1 MTLFRLLLR
10 LFPASFRD
18 AFGEEMEQ
26 VFAAQRAQ
34 ARTAGGA
41 STVRLWLRTIQGMTS
56 AAWRERRES
65 RAPQRGPLIEWT
77 DLRYAI
83 RRLRT
88 TPGFTVAVVATL
100 AVCLGANLT
109 IFAAVHSI
117 LLRPLPFPEPD
128 RLVTIYNTYPRA
140 SVMDDGASVANYYE
154 RRGRVAAFSSVSLY
168 RDDAAI
174 VGETGRT
181 EREFVMRVSPQFFAT
196 VGIRP
201 ALGRQFREE
210 ETVFGSDRAVIL
222 SDAYWKQQYQGDRG
236 VLGRTMRIN
245 GTAFTIVGVLPEDFR
260 FLSSRARIFLPL
272 SSGQDDRLSSHR
284 HWGSSS
290 RMVARLA
297 LGVGIKDAQAQLDAY
312 DALMEREN
320 PQHQMMVDAGYRSV
334 VVSLHARHVEAIRPA
349 LLLLQGGAV
358 TLLLIGLVNIGNLFL
373 VRAGARTRELAI
385 RRAIGARASHIV
397 GSVVAETSA
406 LSAAGTALGLLLASG
421 GVALLGRL
429 GAARLPLGSQIALD
443 GMTMAAGAVTA
454 LGVAFAL
461 GTFVGVQHLRNRAGD
476 ALRADTRGGT
486 ASPRTQRTRQAV
498 LGAQVAL
505 SFVLLS
511 TSALLASGVRALMQV
526 SPGFEPA
533 QLLTAQIS
541 LPPSRYRTDAAVQS
555 FLDRLRTEL
564 GHVPGLAATGVATN
578 IPFSG
583 STIKSAATLAGRPPV
598 PGEPPRGIY
607 GYAVAGNY
615 FAAMRIPLREGRYL
629 SPSET
634 GMAVRVCVVDEDF
647 ARRNWPQ
654 GGAIGQRLF
663 LGGTEGR
670 PDDAFTIVGVVGA
683 VKQGSLSESDAIGA
697 VYFPYSGRFDRSIY
711 IVGRASVPPEALIPE
726 LRKIVRGLDPELP
739 INNARSMETRI
750 SDSLVVHRSPAIFA
764 ALFSGIAL
772 LLCGLGT
779 YGVASYAVAQR
790 RREIGIRMALGARP
804 EQVRRHVLAPG
815 LRVLALGLAA
825 GIAGAWAASRA
836 LGSALEGLPQ
846 APVGSLTAAAV
857 TMAVVCVLA
866 CLLPARRAMR
876 ISPVEAISGE

>member
-1 MTLFRLLLR
+1 
-10 LFPASFRD
+10 
-18 AFGEEMEQ
+18 
-26 VFAAQRAQ
+26 
-34 ARTAGGA
+34 
-41 STVRLWLRTIQGMTS
+41 
-56 AAWRERRES
+56 
-65 RAPQRGPLIEWT
+65 
-77 DLRYAI
+77 
-83 RRLRT
+83 
-88 TPGFTVAVVATL
+88 
-100 AVCLGANLT
+100 
-109 IFAAVHSI
+109 
-117 LLRPLPFPEPD
+117 
-128 RLVTIYNTYPRA
+128 
-140 SVMDDGASVANYYE
+140 
-154 RRGRVAAFSSVSLY
+154 
-168 RDDAAI
+168 
-174 VGETGRT
+174 
-181 EREFVMRVSPQFFAT
+181 
-196 VGIRP
+196 
-201 ALGRQFREE
+201 
-210 ETVFGSDRAVIL
+210 
-222 SDAYWKQQYQGDRG
+222 
-236 VLGRTMRIN
+236 
-245 GTAFTIVGVLPEDFR
+245 
-260 FLSSRARIFLPL
+260 
-272 SSGQDDRLSSHR
+272 
-284 HWGSSS
+284 
-290 RMVARLA
+290 
-297 LGVGIKDAQAQLDAY
+297 
-312 DALMEREN
+312 
-320 PQHQMMVDAGYRSV
+320 
-334 VVSLHARHVEAIRPA
+334 
-349 LLLLQGGAV
+349 
-358 TLLLIGLVNIGNLFL
+358 
-373 VRAGARTRELAI
+373 
-385 RRAIGARASHIV
+385 
-397 GSVVAETSA
+397 
-406 LSAAGTALGLLLASG
+406 
-421 GVALLGRL
+421 
-429 GAARLPLGSQIALD
+429 
-443 GMTMAAGAVTA
+443 
-454 LGVAFAL
+454 
-461 GTFVGVQHLRNRAGD
+461 
-476 ALRADTRGGT
+476 
-486 ASPRTQRTRQAV
+486 
-498 LGAQVAL
+498 
-505 SFVLLS
+505 
-511 TSALLASGVRALMQV
+511 
-526 SPGFEPA
+526 
-533 QLLTAQIS
+533 
-541 LPPSRYRTDAAVQS
+541 
-555 FLDRLRTEL
+555 
-564 GHVPGLAATGVATN
+564 VPGLAATGVATN

-670 PDDAFTIVGVVGA
+670 AEDAFMIVGVVGA
-683 VKQGSLSESDAIGA
+683 VKQAALSESDAIGA

-815 LRVLALGLAA
+815 LRVLAVGLAA